1 VQETWSTA
9 VLYNDGGL
17 VLDATMRIASLVKM
31 YESPDQ
37 IVVPA
42 TMYLYASMSAKY
54 CLIREDHILEA
65 GERDGQV
72 MRDHGR
78 DGSREHE
85 SELQCSVVLRYLRRP
100 DLGRRD
106 GEVPVP
112 RERLLEG
119 RQSVYIKLVNGTE
132 NVRVQGGRY
141 SECRTQ

>member
-1 VQETWSTA
+1 
-9 VLYNDGGL
+9 
-17 VLDATMRIASLVKM
+17 LDATMRIASLVKM

-42 TMYLYASMSAKY
+42 TMYLYASVSAKHR
-54 CLIREDHILEA
+54 LMREDRVLEA

-72 MRDHGR
+72 VRDHGR
-78 DGSREHE
+78 DGGREHE
-85 SELQCSVVLRYLRRP
+85 SELQCSVVLGYLRRP

-119 RQSVYIKLVNGTE
+119 RQNGHQNWRTGARTYGCRE
-132 NVRVQGGRY
+132 GRIADVER
-141 SECRTQ
+141 SEAKQDVTAEDESR